1 MSIITLGPE
10 GSFSHEATKS
20 LFPNKQ
26 IVFENSTDE
35 IFLGLTHKDMAAAVV
50 PLENTLSGFSETTLV
65 NLMKY
70 DFTLQGKITLK
81 IRYSLAGKGRAE
93 KAQAVY
99 AQPHAVKQCEK
110 HLKKYCPQAKIIE
123 TVSNGHA
130 ALQLKAQIDSD
141 ATALTSPFAV
151 EFYNLPCVITEFE
164 DNIDSQAIFFVI
176 GKTPIKKTG
185 SDASSFLIFSD
196 PMTSTE
202 KQIKEFAREKKVE
215 CLKIKNLLLQEGH
228 TPLYFIEIRG
238 HIQDKPVIAL
248 FETLS
253 KKFLIKHLGSYP
265 E

>member
-1 MSIITLGPE
+1 MSVITLGPE

-20 LFPNKQ
+20 LFPKKQ
-26 IVFENSTDE
+26 IVFTNSTDE
-35 IFLGLTHKDMAAAVV
+35 TFLRLPNKEMTAAVV
-50 PLENTLSGFSETTLV
+50 PLENSLSGFSEATLV

-81 IRYSLAGKGRAE
+81 VRYSLAGTGRAE
-93 KAQAVY
+93 EAQIIY
-99 AQPHAVKQCEK
+99 AQPHAVKQCEE
-110 HLKKYCPQAKIIE
+110 HLKKYCPQVKIME

-130 ALQLKAQIDSD
+130 ALQLKAQIDPD
-141 ATALTSPFAV
+141 VLALTSPFAV
-151 EFYNLPCVITEFE
+151 EFYKLPCVIKQFE
-164 DNIDSQAIFFVI
+164 DNVDSQAIFFII
-176 GKTPIKKTG
+176 GKTPVKKTG

-196 PMTSTE
+196 PLISTE
-202 KQIKEFAREKKVE
+202 KQIRELAREKKVE

-228 TPLYFIEIRG
+228 TPLYFIEVRG
-238 HIQDKPVIAL
+238 HIQDRQVAAL